1 MTFGAFFAW
10 LLGNPLV
17 AAAGAALIAFLV
29 GIMKGRVTGAQR
41 ERDKQARKDKAAI
54 EDRLEMHREATEQE
68 KRAAGMS
75 DDELDRL
82 ITKR

>member
-1 MTFGAFFAW
+1 MTIAGFFAW

-41 ERDKQARKDKAAI
+41 ERDKQAR
-54 EDRLEMHREATEQE
+54 ERLEARTEAD
-68 KRAAGMS
+68 KIDDAIAGMS
-75 DDELDRL
+75 DAEVIERQSKWSRP
-82 ITKR
+82 KR

>member
-1 MTFGAFFAW
+1 MTGAFFAW

-17 AAAGAALIAFLV
+17 AAAIAAAGAFIIGLAR
-29 GIMKGRVTGAQR
+29 GRVTGAQR
-41 ERDKQARKDKAAI
+41 ERDKQLRKDKAAL

-68 KRAAGMS
+68 RRVSGMS
-75 DDELDRL
+75 DDELDGV